1 MEAVAPDRRLAG
13 RYVLEELIATGGMAS
28 VWRARDEVLAR
39 MVAVKVLR
47 PELAADPGFAE
58 RFQREAVAAARLTH
72 PNIISVFDA
81 GEDEGVRYIVME
93 HFEGATLR
101 DLLGRNGGMDPAQ
114 VLELILP
121 VLAALAFA
129 HSAGLTHRDVKPANI
144 LVGDDG
150 RVKVTDFGI
159 AKAAFDTYDLTATGA
174 VIGTARYLSPEQ
186 VHDGEVDGRSDLY
199 SLGVVLYEMLTG
211 RPPFAGENDLA
222 TAMMRLST
230 APLPPSAIRPG
241 IPAALETAVLR
252 ALARHP
258 QDRFPSAEAM
268 RAALERHA
276 GWGKP
281 AATRAIPRTL
291 QREAARPESTF
302 RSWLLVPLVLLVL
315 AALVVAGGLAVGRL
329 QLGGP
334 LGIRPAAG
342 ETEEPLASSRT
353 LAIAEARDFD
363 PQGNDRSEHPE
374 EVPLAV
380 DGDPS
385 TAWGTDH
392 YNTAAF
398 GGLKDGLG
406 FWLELEGD
414 PEVTRVTITSPI
426 DGWAFQLRPG
436 SSPESLSGPIRSA
449 DGSTTFEIR
458 SGRAVVDL
466 EPAKASGIMIWI
478 VQLGRDGGRFA
489 AAISEVDVMGTE

>member
-81 GEDEGVRYIVME
+81 GQDEGIRYIVME

-101 DLLGRNGGMDPAQ
+101 ELLGRKGGMDPAQ
-114 VLELILP
+114 ALELILP

-144 LVGDDG
+144 LVGGDG

-222 TAMMRLST
+222 TAMMRLSR

-241 IPAALETAVLR
+241 IPADLETAVLR
-252 ALARHP
+252 ALARNP
-258 QDRFPSAEAM
+258 QDRFPSADAM

-281 AATRAIPRTL
+281 AATRAIPRTR
-291 QREAARPESTF
+291 QREAAGTDSTF
-302 RSWLLVPLVLLVL
+302 RSWLLVPLVLIVL
-315 AALVVAGGLAVGRL
+315 AGVVVAGGLAVGRL

-342 ETEEPLASSRT
+342 ETDEPPARFRK
-353 LAIAEARDFD
+353 LAIAEAKDFD

-385 TAWGTDH
+385 TAWETDH
-392 YNTAAF
+392 YNTGAF

-406 FWLELEGD
+406 FWFELDGD

-426 DGWAFQLRPG
+426 DGWAFQLLPG
-436 SSPESLSGPIRSA
+436 SSPESLSGPIRSV

-458 SGRAVVDL
+458 SGEAVVDL
-466 EPAKASGIMIWI
+466 EPARTSGVMIWI
-478 VQLGRDGGRFA
+478 VQLGPDDGRFA
-489 AAISEVDVMGTE
+489 AAISEVDLLGTG